1 MYSNFVTPP
10 DIIKSIL
17 IVDATEEQIQSCADA
32 CRVSESAYNVYF
44 YQNGM
49 AQPEWL
55 EQVLRLS
62 DVVLKNIDS
71 TLEVDATWYFGEG
84 QDLASPA
91 AYFDK

>member
-1 MYSNFVTPP
+1 
-10 DIIKSIL
+10 
-17 IVDATEEQIQSCADA
+17 
-32 CRVSESAYNVYF
+32 VYF

-55 EQVLRLS
+55 EQVHQLS

-71 TLEVDATWYFGEG
+71 TLDAEATRYFGEG